1 MHKMQQKAFFKRHL
15 EVCPVLALLYFLLAC
30 WLAAAML
37 GALLLGTAA
46 LATAAVALASS
57 ALKLAQ
63 KAGRSLSRLIKTQP
77 LSRNAGDKRP
87 KS

>member
-1 MHKMQQKAFFKRHL
+1 M
-15 EVCPVLALLYFLLAC
+15 LALLYFLLAC

-37 GALLLGTAA
+37 GALLLGAAA
-46 LATAAVALASS
+46 LAAAAAALA
-57 ALKLAQ
+57 ALVLKFVQ
-63 KAGRSLSRLIKTQP
+63 KAGRRAAQKAAPNDGRKLPNRSRAQP